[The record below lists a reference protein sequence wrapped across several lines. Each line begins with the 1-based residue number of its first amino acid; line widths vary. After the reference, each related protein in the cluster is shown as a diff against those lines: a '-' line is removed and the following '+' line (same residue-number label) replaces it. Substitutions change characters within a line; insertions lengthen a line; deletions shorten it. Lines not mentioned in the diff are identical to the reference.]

1 MRRVKLLARILARR
15 ARRPSN
21 ITFNNLLH
29 SYDIYRSLKEETVTL
44 APRFFPG
51 RRGEMER
58 LFSAH
63 RFRSLTIEPFD
74 FLLRSSRIQSNRFP
88 EISVAKEFFS
98 SKWDNRTRPFRFV
111 PHHAARNNALMLPAG
126 PRLGPLRP
134 FFSVFSLL
142 SLSPP
147 FVVQQALTRFVNFPF
162 FFFFIPS
169 SRTVST
175 RFPVENKIGRRK
187 LN

>member
-142 SLSPP
+142 SLSLAS
-147 FVVQQALTRFVNFPF
+147 FCRTTGVNAFRKFPVLF
-162 FFFFIPS
+162 FFHSVVAHGFY
-169 SRTVST
+169 TVS
-175 RFPVENKIGRRK
+175 RGK
-187 LN
+187 